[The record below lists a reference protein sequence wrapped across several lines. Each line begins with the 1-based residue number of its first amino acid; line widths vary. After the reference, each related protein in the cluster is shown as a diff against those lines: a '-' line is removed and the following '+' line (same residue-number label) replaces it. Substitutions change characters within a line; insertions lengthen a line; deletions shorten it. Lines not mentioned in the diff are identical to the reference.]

1 MIWLRLQS
9 PGGGAYVPGLCYR
22 QGLPSARRLLNRT
35 VLGIFFFFLTFIYI
49 YFMGSGVFFF
59 FSKIYSSL

>member
-1 MIWLRLQS
+1 MIRLRLQS

-35 VLGIFFFFLTFIYI
+35 VLGIFFFFFNFYLYLFYG
-49 YFMGSGVFFF
+49 FRGLFFF
-59 FSKIYSSL
+59 L